1 RLAGVVLRQRLS
13 GLVHRLAGLLQL
25 LLRLVRR
32 QLRRLLVEP
41 LLLLADA
48 LQRLLQLLL
57 PLRTRIGVGLLLGLA
72 RRLGQLVLLAGQL
85 ARRAPRRVIRL
96 GGGALCRLPGVRRLR
111 RLVPAGQLVG
121 QVAQGVGRLPFRPR
135 LLLGPHR
142 LPRPLQRFDGLLLVR
157 LPLVA
162 GAELLRLLGELP
174 LPGQVAR
181 RRQLVGLL
189 LRGPLGLGGGLRLAT
204 SQPLGTGR
212 R

>member
-1 RLAGVVLRQRLS
+1 
-13 GLVHRLAGLLQL
+13 
-25 LLRLVRR
+25 
-32 QLRRLLVEP
+32 
-41 LLLLADA
+41 
-48 LQRLLQLLL
+48 RLLQLLL

-111 RLVPAGQLVG
+111 RLVPAGPLVR
-121 QVAQGVGRLPFRPR
+121 QVPQGVGRPPSAPRSPLGPPR
-135 LLLGPHR
+135 LPPP
-142 LPRPLQRFDGLLLVR
+142 LPRSAGFLLARF
-157 LPLVA
+157 PPVA

-212 R
+212 